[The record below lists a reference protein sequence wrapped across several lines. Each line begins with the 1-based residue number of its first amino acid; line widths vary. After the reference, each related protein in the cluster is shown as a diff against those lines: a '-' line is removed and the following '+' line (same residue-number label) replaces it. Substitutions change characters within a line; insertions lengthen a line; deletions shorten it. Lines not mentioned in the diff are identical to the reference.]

1 MLNIG
6 IELRIKMYFM
16 LNLHKRTNCIY
27 ISFFVFSLFIS
38 SFSVAQSTARN
49 LDSAST
55 YSDISSFKNDSL
67 LAELRS
73 LLDSM
78 NKPVS
83 FFSFYTSVSNR
94 LYSTKNNAFNAQQY
108 SNSNMAVSPSISY
121 YHKTGLGISATSYLS
136 TVDGKFSLYQTALS
150 PSFDKINKK
159 IMYGVSYSYYIKK
172 MSAVSTPYQ
181 HEVYAYVQGRKKWL
195 RPSLAFGWAK
205 GEYKDISVIPIK
217 LNGNYRWI
225 SDTSKVTLNDLS
237 LIAGLSHSFVFDH
250 IFTKKDALTFVP
262 QLNVIGGMQSYGIKS
277 TMKIPERPEREIDDD
292 RIRKIYRLRTNE
304 NSTTSQ
310 VSLQTIALS
319 ANLTYIKDA
328 VSFSTG
334 YFLGYYL
341 NNTSGNQLS
350 HIFNVSVGLTF

>member
-1 MLNIG
+1 MDFMMN
-6 IELRIKMYFM
+6 LRK
-16 LNLHKRTNCIY
+16 KTNFIY
-27 ISFFVFSLFIS
+27 ISIFVLSLFIS
-38 SFSVAQSTARN
+38 SFSVAQSNALN
-49 LDSAST
+49 ADSASS

-121 YHKTGLGISATSYLS
+121 YHKTGLGISATSYMR
-136 TVDGKFSLYQTALS
+136 TVDGNFSLYQTALS

-172 MSAVSTPYQ
+172 MSAVSTPYE

-195 RPSLAFGWAK
+195 RPSLAFGWAE
-205 GEYKDISVIPIK
+205 GEYKDVSTIPIK
-217 LNGNYRWI
+217 INGNYRWI

-250 IFTKKDALTFVP
+250 IITKKDALTFVP
-262 QLNVIGGMQSYGIKS
+262 QVNVIGGMQSYGIKS

-341 NNTSGNQLS
+341 NNSSGNRLS

>member
-1 MLNIG
+1 MMIVHKKSTST
-6 IELRIKMYFM
+6 RIS
-16 LNLHKRTNCIY
+16 I
-27 ISFFVFSLFIS
+27 FVLSLFLS
-38 SFSVAQSTARN
+38 SFSFAQSNISNA
-49 LDSAST
+49 DSAST
-55 YSDISSFKNDSL
+55 YSELSSVKNDSL
-67 LAELRS
+67 LLELRS

-108 SNSNMAVSPSISY
+108 SNSGMAVSPSISY
-121 YHKTGLGISATSYLS
+121 YHKTGLGISATSYMR
-136 TVDGKFSLYQTALS
+136 TIDGQFSLYQTALS

-159 IMYGVSYSYYIKK
+159 IMYGVAYSYYLKK
-172 MSAVSTPYQ
+172 MSSVSTPYE
-181 HEVYAYVQGRKKWL
+181 HEVYAYLQGRNKWL
-195 RPSLAFGWAK
+195 RPSLAFGWAE
-205 GEYKDISVIPIK
+205 GEYKDISVVPIK
-217 LNGNYRWI
+217 MNGNYRWI

-262 QLNVIGGMQSYGIKS
+262 QVNVIGGMQSFGIKS
-277 TMKIPERPEREIDDD
+277 TMKIPERPEREINDD
-292 RIRKIYRLRTNE
+292 RIRKIYRLRTNA

-319 ANLTYIKDA
+319 ANITYIKDA

-341 NNTSGNQLS
+341 NNTAGNRLC
-350 HIFNVSVGLTF
+350 HIFNVSAGLTF

>member
-1 MLNIG
+1 MNLD
-6 IELRIKMYFM
+6 FM
-16 LNLHKRTNCIY
+16 MNLHKKSTSTRIF
-27 ISFFVFSLFIS
+27 IFVFSIFLS
-38 SFSVAQSTARN
+38 SFSFAQSN
-49 LDSAST
+49 ISNVDSAST
-55 YSDISSFKNDSL
+55 FSELSSLKNDSL
-67 LAELRS
+67 LVELRS

-108 SNSNMAVSPSISY
+108 SNSGIAVSPSISY
-121 YHKTGLGISATSYLS
+121 YHKTGLGLSATSYMR
-136 TVDGKFSLYQTALS
+136 TIDGQFSLYQTALS

-172 MSAVSTPYQ
+172 LSAVSTPYE

-195 RPSLAFGWAK
+195 RPSLAFGWAE

-225 SDTSKVTLNDLS
+225 SDTSMVTLNDLS

-262 QLNVIGGMQSYGIKS
+262 QVNVIGGMQSFGIKS
-277 TMKIPERPEREIDDD
+277 TMQIPERPDKSST
-292 RIRKIYRLRTNE
+292 IRCCLDM
-304 NSTTSQ
+304 
-310 VSLQTIALS
+310 LG
-319 ANLTYIKDA
+319 A
-328 VSFSTG
+328 VAGRRSEE
-334 YFLGYYL
+334 
-341 NNTSGNQLS
+341 QEAC
-350 HIFNVSVGLTF
+350 

>member
-6 IELRIKMYFM
+6 IELRTKIHFM
-16 LNLHKRTNCIY
+16 MNLHKKTNCIY
-27 ISFFVFSLFIS
+27 ISLLVLSLFIS
-38 SFSVAQSTARN
+38 RYTVAQSNAPN
-49 LDSAST
+49 LDSASL

-78 NKPVS
+78 NKPIS

-136 TVDGKFSLYQTALS
+136 TVEGKFSLYQTALS

-172 MSAVSTPYQ
+172 MSAVSTPYE

-195 RPSLAFGWAK
+195 RPSLAFGWAE
-205 GEYKDISVIPIK
+205 GEYKDVSTIPIK
-217 LNGNYRWI
+217 INGNYRWI

-237 LIAGLSHSFVFDH
+237 LIAGLSHSFVFNH
-250 IFTKKDALTFVP
+250 IITRKDALTFVP
-262 QLNVIGGMQSYGIKS
+262 QVNIIGGMQSFGIIS
-277 TMKIPERPEREIDDD
+277 TMQVPDRPEREINDD
-292 RIRKIYRLRTNE
+292 RIRKIYRIRTNA

-328 VSFSTG
+328 ISVSTG

-341 NNTSGNQLS
+341 NNTSGNRLS

>member
-6 IELRIKMYFM
+6 IELRTKIHFM
-16 LNLHKRTNCIY
+16 MNLHKKTNCIY
-27 ISFFVFSLFIS
+27 ISLLVLSLFIS
-38 SFSVAQSTARN
+38 SYTVAQSNAPN
-49 LDSAST
+49 LDSASL

-78 NKPVS
+78 NKPIS

-136 TVDGKFSLYQTALS
+136 TVEGKFSLYQTALS

-172 MSAVSTPYQ
+172 MSAVSTPYE

-195 RPSLAFGWAK
+195 RPSLAFGWAE
-205 GEYKDISVIPIK
+205 GEYKDVSTIPIK
-217 LNGNYRWI
+217 INGNYRWI

-250 IFTKKDALTFVP
+250 IITKKDALTFVP
-262 QLNVIGGMQSYGIKS
+262 QVNIIGGMQSFGIIS
-277 TMKIPERPEREIDDD
+277 TMQVPDRPEREINDD
-292 RIRKIYRLRTNE
+292 RIRKIYRIRTNA

-310 VSLQTIALS
+310 VSLQTIAIS

-341 NNTSGNQLS
+341 NNSSGNRLS

>member
-1 MLNIG
+1 MNLD
-6 IELRIKMYFM
+6 FM
-16 LNLHKRTNCIY
+16 MNLHKKSTSTRIF
-27 ISFFVFSLFIS
+27 IFVFSIFLS
-38 SFSVAQSTARN
+38 SFSFAQSN
-49 LDSAST
+49 ISNVDSAST
-55 YSDISSFKNDSL
+55 FSELSSLKNDSL
-67 LAELRS
+67 LVELRS

-108 SNSNMAVSPSISY
+108 SNSGIAVSPSISY
-121 YHKTGLGISATSYLS
+121 YHKTGLGLSATSYMR
-136 TVDGKFSLYQTALS
+136 TIDGQFSLYQTALS
-150 PSFDKINKK
+150 PSFDKLNKK

-172 MSAVSTPYQ
+172 LSAVSTPYE

-195 RPSLAFGWAK
+195 RPSLAFGWAE

-225 SDTSKVTLNDLS
+225 SDTSMVTLNDLS

-262 QLNVIGGMQSYGIKS
+262 QVNVIGGMQSFGIKS
-277 TMKIPERPEREIDDD
+277 TMQIPERPEREINDD
-292 RIRKIYRLRTNE
+292 RIRKIYRLRTNA

-350 HIFNVSVGLTF
+350 HNFNVSVGLTF

>member
-1 MLNIG
+1 MNLD
-6 IELRIKMYFM
+6 FM
-16 LNLHKRTNCIY
+16 MNLHKKSTSTRIF
-27 ISFFVFSLFIS
+27 IFVFSIFLS
-38 SFSVAQSTARN
+38 SFSFAQSN
-49 LDSAST
+49 ISNVDSAST
-55 YSDISSFKNDSL
+55 FSELSSLKNDSL
-67 LAELRS
+67 LVELRS

-108 SNSNMAVSPSISY
+108 SNSGIAVSPSISY
-121 YHKTGLGISATSYLS
+121 YHKTGLGLSATSYMR
-136 TVDGKFSLYQTALS
+136 TIDGQFSLYQTALS
-150 PSFDKINKK
+150 PSFDKLNKK

-172 MSAVSTPYQ
+172 LSAVSTPYE

-195 RPSLAFGWAK
+195 RPSLAFGWAE

-225 SDTSKVTLNDLS
+225 SDTSMVTLNDLS

-262 QLNVIGGMQSYGIKS
+262 QVNVIGGMQSFGIKS
-277 TMKIPERPEREIDDD
+277 TMQIPERPEREINDD
-292 RIRKIYRLRTNE
+292 RIRKIYRLRTNA

>member
-1 MLNIG
+1 MNK
-6 IELRIKMYFM
+6 EFM
-16 LNLHKRTNCIY
+16 MIVHKKSTSTRNSI
-27 ISFFVFSLFIS
+27 FVLSLFLS
-38 SFSVAQSTARN
+38 SFSFAQSNILNA
-49 LDSAST
+49 DSAST
-55 YSDISSFKNDSL
+55 YSELSSLKNDSL
-67 LAELRS
+67 LVELRS

-121 YHKTGLGISATSYLS
+121 YHKTGLGFSATSYMS

-172 MSAVSTPYQ
+172 MSTVSTPYE
-181 HEVYAYVQGRKKWL
+181 HEIYAYVQGRKKWL
-195 RPSLAFGWAK
+195 RPSLAFGWAE
-205 GEYKDISVIPIK
+205 GEYKDVSVIPIK

-250 IFTKKDALTFVP
+250 IFTKKDALHLV
-262 QLNVIGGMQSYGIKS
+262 S
-277 TMKIPERPEREIDDD
+277 KI
-292 RIRKIYRLRTNE
+292 L
-304 NSTTSQ
+304 TTS
-310 VSLQTIALS
+310 L
-319 ANLTYIKDA
+319 
-328 VSFSTG
+328 FTG
-334 YFLGYYL
+334 
-341 NNTSGNQLS
+341 
-350 HIFNVSVGLTF
+350 IEDIDR

>member
-1 MLNIG
+1 MNLD
-6 IELRIKMYFM
+6 FM
-16 LNLHKRTNCIY
+16 MNLHKKSTSTRIF
-27 ISFFVFSLFIS
+27 IFVFSIFLS
-38 SFSVAQSTARN
+38 SFSFAQSN
-49 LDSAST
+49 ISNVDSAST
-55 YSDISSFKNDSL
+55 FSELSSLKNDSL
-67 LAELRS
+67 LVELRS

-108 SNSNMAVSPSISY
+108 SNSGIAVSPSISY
-121 YHKTGLGISATSYLS
+121 YHKTGLGLSATSYMR
-136 TVDGKFSLYQTALS
+136 TIDGQFSLYQTALS

-172 MSAVSTPYQ
+172 LSAVSTPYE

-195 RPSLAFGWAK
+195 RPSLAFGWAE

-225 SDTSKVTLNDLS
+225 SDTSMVTLNDLS

-262 QLNVIGGMQSYGIKS
+262 QVNVIGGMQSFGIKS
-277 TMKIPERPEREIDDD
+277 TMQIPERPEREINDD
-292 RIRKIYRLRTNE
+292 RIRKIYRLRTNA